1 MYYGRKKQMT
11 QNITHNVNIYKTA
24 DTSITDILKEAVTN
38 ANLHGK
44 QRIFIKP
51 NLSHPEYLPGVVTD
65 PELTSELIG
74 LLRNQNS
81 EVIVGESNGFNYPCW
96 TAFKK
101 TGMQKAVE
109 KAGGTVINLSEDKI
123 VEVKLH
129 NGIAVKRLFLPKT
142 IMTANAVIDLPLM
155 KTHEF
160 MAYSGAIKNLFG
172 CIPSNKRIYLHP
184 YLPEVFYHLYTLFN
198 PALTIMDARTGIEG
212 NGPTKGQPV
221 KMNLMLTSNNALAL
235 DITATKIMKLNWK
248 NTYLNY
254 LAKKTDLHE
263 NSIKEEGTPVSTVTH
278 RFAAPRIDLPVK
290 AQIIIYQ
297 HEYLTKM
304 LFCSLDIVRLFQKI
318 TMTYRGKPAE
328 EHNNKPDNNNTSLVI

>member
-1 MYYGRKKQMT
+1 MT
-11 QNITHNVNIYKTA
+11 PPTITPVKIYQTNN
-24 DTSITDILKEAVTN
+24 TPILNILKEAVDN
-38 ANLHGK
+38 ANLRGK
-44 QRIFIKP
+44 NQIFIKP

-96 TAFKK
+96 TAFNK
-101 TGMQKAVE
+101 TGMKKAVE

-123 VEVKLH
+123 VEVKLGH
-129 NGIAVKRLFLPKT
+129 GTSVKRLFLPKT
-142 IMTANAVIDLPLM
+142 LMDANAVIDLPLM

-184 YLPEVFYHLYTLFN
+184 YLPEVFYHLYTIFK
-198 PALTIMDARTGIEG
+198 PALTIMDARIGIEG
-212 NGPTKGQPV
+212 NGPTKGKPV
-221 KMNLMLTSNNALAL
+221 KMNLMLTSTNALAL
-235 DITATKIMKLNWK
+235 DIVATKIMKLDWK

-254 LAKKTDLHE
+254 LAKKTHLHE
-263 NSIKEEGTPVSTVTH
+263 FNLKEEGVPVSTVAH
-278 RFAAPRIDLPVK
+278 RFEPPRIDLPVK

-304 LFCSLDIVRLFQKI
+304 FFCSLDIVKLFQKI

-328 EHNNKPDNNNTSLVI
+328 EPSNT